1 MFNFRRP
8 PITEKLEIVQD
19 GKLIIEYVVYNSKGV
34 KQVIYSREY
43 LIVDKIKEIDT
54 QIAKLQAEKAKL
66 QLKKL
71 PTK

>member
-8 PITEKLEIVQD
+8 PVTEKLEIVQD